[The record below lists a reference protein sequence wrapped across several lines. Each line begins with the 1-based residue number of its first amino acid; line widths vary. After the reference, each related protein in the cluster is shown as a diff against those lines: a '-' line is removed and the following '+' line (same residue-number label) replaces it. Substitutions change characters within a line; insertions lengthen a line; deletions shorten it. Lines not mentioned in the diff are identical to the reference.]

1 MVKAKHLGRIQIGG
15 EDQMSDFAWRG
26 GAESAT
32 ETAQTESTAADNEA
46 RIRLVV
52 AASMIGTII
61 EWYDFFVYGT
71 AAALVFAP
79 LFFSNASSTVGT
91 LAAFTTYALGFAVR
105 PIGGAVFGHLGDKFG
120 RKAILVTTLMVMG
133 ITTTLIGVLPTYGQI
148 GEWAP
153 ILLLMLRLV
162 QGFGAGAEFAGAA
175 ILAVEFSPPQR
186 RGFFGS
192 WSQIGVAIGL
202 AAAVG
207 VFWLA
212 QQLPEADFM
221 SWGWRIPFLASAI
234 VLLVGLWIRARI
246 GESPIFKR
254 IQTQNKLARSPL
266 IEVLKTQPKS
276 LLLVLGMRFADNAVL
291 YIPVVF
297 TLSYLKLHVH
307 LSGNVGLIGVF
318 LAAAAQV
325 IFIPLFG
332 SLSDRVGRRIIYGG
346 GALVAAV
353 LMIPYFWLIDSA
365 NPWAVWFAIT
375 LLGGCVYAAMAGSQ
389 PAFFS
394 ELFPPHVRYTGVA
407 GAREF
412 GAIAGGAIPLAA
424 AALAAAYSSATP
436 VAVLVI
442 CMCLV
447 TVGAVA
453 LAPETRGRHIDVE
466 ADPAVKEG

>member
-1 MVKAKHLGRIQIGG
+1 
-15 EDQMSDFAWRG
+15 MSDLAVLRG
-26 GAESAT
+26 SQPTAEEVQVGGKIDT
-32 ETAQTESTAADNEA
+32 A

-52 AASMIGTII
+52 SASMIGTII
-61 EWYDFFVYGT
+61 EWYDFFIYGT

-79 LFFSNASSTVGT
+79 LFFSNVSPTVGT

-133 ITTTLIGVLPTYGQI
+133 ISTVLIGVLPTSRQI

-153 ILLLMLRLV
+153 VLLLILRLV

-175 ILAVEFSPPQR
+175 ILAVEFSPPAR

-202 AAAVG
+202 AIAVG
-207 VFWLA
+207 AYWLA
-212 QQLPEADFM
+212 QQLPEPAFM
-221 SWGWRIPFLASAI
+221 SWGWRVPFLASSV
-234 VLLVGLWIRARI
+234 VLVVGLWIRARI
-246 GESPIFKR
+246 GESPVFQQ
-254 IQTQNKLARSPL
+254 IQTENKLARSPL
-266 IEVLKTQPKS
+266 IEVLRTQLKS

-291 YIPVVF
+291 YVPVVF

-332 SLSDRVGRRIIYGG
+332 SLSDRVGRRIVYGG
-346 GALVAAV
+346 GAVAAAV
-353 LMIPYFWLIDSA
+353 LMIPYFWLIDSG
-365 NPWAVWFAIT
+365 NIWAVWFAIT
-375 LLGGCVYAAMAGSQ
+375 LLGGCVYAALAGSQ

-412 GAIAGGAIPLAA
+412 GAIAGGAIPLIA

-436 VAVLVI
+436 VAVFVI

-447 TVGAVA
+447 TVVAVA
-453 LAPETRGRHIDVE
+453 WAPETRGRQVGVE
-466 ADPAVKEG
+466 LSLAAKDG

>member
-1 MVKAKHLGRIQIGG
+1 
-15 EDQMSDFAWRG
+15 MSDFAGRSDSQP
-26 GAESAT
+26 AIEK
-32 ETAQTESTAADNEA
+32 AQVARASDNTS

-52 AASMIGTII
+52 SASMIGTII

-79 LFFSNASSTVGT
+79 LFFSNASPTVGT

-105 PIGGAVFGHLGDKFG
+105 PIGGVVFGHLGDKFG

-133 ITTTLIGVLPTYGQI
+133 VTTTLIGLLPTYSQI

-153 ILLLMLRLV
+153 LLLLVLRLV

-207 VFWLA
+207 AFWLA
-212 QQLPEADFM
+212 QQLPEAEFM
-221 SWGWRIPFLASAI
+221 SWGWRIPFLASSV

-246 GESPIFKR
+246 GESPVFKQ
-254 IQTQNKLARSPL
+254 IQAENKLARSPL
-266 IEVLKTQPKS
+266 IEVLRTQLKS

-297 TLSYLKLHVH
+297 TLSYLKLHLH
-307 LSGNVGLIGVF
+307 LSANVGLIGVL
-318 LAAAAQV
+318 LAAVAQV

-332 SLSDRVGRRIIYGG
+332 SLSDRIGRRIVYGG
-346 GALVAAV
+346 GAVAAAV
-353 LMIPYFWLIDSA
+353 LMIPYFWLIDSG
-365 NPWAVWFAIT
+365 NIWAIWFAIAF
-375 LLGGCVYAAMAGSQ
+375 LGGCVYAALAGSQ

-394 ELFPPHVRYTGVA
+394 ELFPPHIRYTGVA

-412 GAIAGGAIPLAA
+412 GAIAGGAIPLIA
-424 AALAAAYSSATP
+424 AALTAAYSTAMP
-436 VAVLVI
+436 VAIFVI

-447 TVGAVA
+447 TVVAAA
-453 LAPETRGRHIDVE
+453 LAPETRGRQVGVE
-466 ADPAVKEG
+466 LAVAAEDA